1 MLVGLAAMNESEP
14 PIAEGPQAS
23 VVVVPTDAAK
33 PPSSTRGRV
42 LLVVRIVVTVAAF
55 GWVLWRND
63 LRLVFDAL
71 LSISPLAL
79 GGALALMMAN
89 LVVGAVRWRV
99 MLAAYGAKHVPPLR
113 ELVVLNYIGFFY
125 NTWLPGGVGGDV
137 VRAVASRRAFGDEG
151 TTGAAAVVFVDRV
164 LGLTGLFL
172 LVAVTALIWPLAGAS
187 SSLVLLGSV
196 GGIVVSVLAVLAIA
210 MSRRIAPHLPKRL
223 GEIAAR
229 VPPIVARGPFF
240 IALLLSLVTQSV
252 VASSGHLIMQA
263 LAPGVH
269 LESSLVIVPLAM
281 ATAFLPFLVGGTG
294 AREEVFAQLYGGV
307 GVAAETA
314 VAASLL
320 VYVVQLVVGLLGAV
334 LPVPSVEGATNEK
347 AASPD
352 PEG

>member
-1 MLVGLAAMNESEP
+1 MEEREP
-14 PIAEGPQAS
+14 PYAVGPEAP
-23 VVVVPTDAAK
+23 VVLVPESPA
-33 PPSSTRGRV
+33 PPNTRARV
-42 LLVVRIVVTVAAF
+42 LLIVRVVVTIAAF

-63 LRLVFDAL
+63 LGLVFDAL

-79 GGALALMMAN
+79 GGALALMMGN
-89 LVVGAVRWRV
+89 LVVGAIRWRV
-99 MLAAYGAKHVPPLR
+99 MLAAYGAKHLPPLR

-172 LVAVTALIWPLAGAS
+172 LVAVTALFWPLAGAS
-187 SSLVLLGSV
+187 SSVVLLGAV
-196 GGIVVSVLAVLAIA
+196 GGIVVSVLAVVAIA
-210 MSRRIAPHLPKRL
+210 MSRHLAPHLRGRL
-223 GEIAAR
+223 KDVAERI
-229 VPPIVARGPFF
+229 PPIVSRGPFAV
-240 IALLLSLVTQSV
+240 ALLLSLVTQSV
-252 VASSGHLIMQA
+252 VAVSGHLIVQA

-269 LESSLVIVPLAM
+269 LVSSLVIVPLAM

-307 GVAAETA
+307 GVATETA

-320 VYVVQLVVGLLGAV
+320 VYVVQLVVGLIGAV
-334 LPVPSVEGATNEK
+334 LPVPSAD
-347 AASPD
+347 AASKVSSASD
-352 PEG
+352 SKR

>member
-1 MLVGLAAMNESEP
+1 MDESAP
-14 PIAEGPQAS
+14 PPAE
-23 VVVVPTDAAK
+23 VVP
-33 PPSSTRGRV
+33 PRPNTRARV
-42 LLVVRIVVTVAAF
+42 LLVVRIAVTLAAF

-63 LRLVFDAL
+63 LRLVLEAL

-79 GGALALMMAN
+79 GGALALMMGN

-99 MLAAYGAKHVPPLR
+99 MLAAYGAKHLPPLR
-113 ELVVLNYIGFFY
+113 ELVTLNYIGFFY

-187 SSLVLLGSV
+187 STVVLLGAV
-196 GGIVVSVLAVLAIA
+196 GGIAVSVLAVLAIA
-210 MSRRIAPHLPKRL
+210 MSRRIAPHLPGRL
-223 GEIAAR
+223 KDIAQR
-229 VPPIVARGPFF
+229 VPPIVSRGPFVL
-240 IALLLSLVTQSV
+240 ALLLSLVTQSV
-252 VASSGHLIMQA
+252 VALTGHLIMQA
-263 LAPGVH
+263 LAPSVR

-294 AREEVFAQLYGGV
+294 AREEVFARLYGGV
-307 GVAAETA
+307 GVATETA

-320 VYVVQLVVGLLGAV
+320 VYVVQLAVGLVGAV
-334 LPVPSVEGATNEK
+334 LPVP
-347 AASPD
+347 AARED
-352 PEG
+352 TPES